1 MSVLER
7 IWFDGSA
14 PARAA
19 RLVLAPPSWL
29 YASIVRIR
37 GALYDRNL
45 LLHVHRAALPVLS
58 IGNLSVG
65 GTGKTPLAAWAAR
78 RLLALGATPAVLLR
92 GYGDDEPLVHAALNP
107 DVPVIADPDRV
118 AGARKALAAGA
129 DCAILDDGFQHRR
142 LARIA
147 DWVLVS
153 AEQPPE
159 PARLLPAGPWR
170 ESPAAL
176 RRASVVIVT
185 RKSASLEAASRVA
198 ARLEAAY
205 GVDAAIVHLTPSDV
219 VDALKQEAIGLD
231 RLRGMRALIVSA
243 IGAPAA
249 FAAQIQ
255 KLGVAAHETLAY
267 RDHHRFNNADIA
279 HILRAGAHAD
289 VVVCTLKDAVKL
301 APLWPRAALPL
312 WYVSQR
318 AEVERGEQLLAATLA
333 SVVSARASS
342 TSTAGAAG

>member
-1 MSVLER
+1 MNLLER
-7 IWFDGSA
+7 IWFDESLL
-14 PARAA
+14 ARGA
-19 RLVLAPPSWL
+19 RFVLAPPSWL
-29 YASIVRIR
+29 YSSIVRAR
-37 GALYDRNL
+37 GALFDRD
-45 LLHVHRAALPVLS
+45 LLHAHRAALPVLS

-65 GTGKTPLAAWAAR
+65 GTGKTPIAAWAAR
-78 RLLALGATPAVLLR
+78 RLRASGAKPAVLLR
-92 GYGDDEPLVHAALNP
+92 GYGGDEPLVHATLNP

-147 DWVLVS
+147 DWVLVA

-170 ESPAAL
+170 EPVSAI
-176 RRASVVIVT
+176 RRATVAIVT
-185 RKSASLEAASRVA
+185 RKSASLEAASDVA
-198 ARLEAAY
+198 TRLTVAY
-205 GVDAAIVHLTPSDV
+205 GVECAVVHLTPSDV
-219 VDALKQEAIGLD
+219 IDAREQRAIGLE
-231 RLRGMRALIVSA
+231 RLRGARVLMVTA

-249 FAAQIQ
+249 FATQLRE
-255 KLGVAAHETLAY
+255 LGVAECDTMTF
-267 RDHHRFNNADIA
+267 RDHHRFTE
-279 HILRAGAHAD
+279 AD
-289 VVVCTLKDAVKL
+289 VARIVHAAAHGDAVVCTLKDAVKL
-301 APLWPRAALPL
+301 TPLWPRAALPL

-342 TSTAGAAG
+342 TSTAGHAG

>member
-1 MSVLER
+1 M
-7 IWFDGSA
+7 
-14 PARAA
+14 
-19 RLVLAPPSWL
+19 
-29 YASIVRIR
+29 
-37 GALYDRNL
+37 
-45 LLHVHRAALPVLS
+45 
-58 IGNLSVG
+58 
-65 GTGKTPLAAWAAR
+65 
-78 RLLALGATPAVLLR
+78 
-92 GYGDDEPLVHAALNP
+92 LNP

-118 AGARKALAAGA
+118 AGAQQALAAGA

-170 ESPAAL
+170 EPTSSL
-176 RRASVVIVT
+176 RRATVVIVT
-185 RKSASLEAASRVA
+185 RKSASLETASAVA
-198 ARLEAAY
+198 ARLGARY
-205 GVDAAIVHLTPSDV
+205 GVDCAIVHLTPSDV
-219 VDALKQEAIGLD
+219 VDARERRSIGLQ
-231 RLRGMRALIVSA
+231 RLRGASVLLVAA

-249 FAAQIQ
+249 FAAQVGE
-255 KLGVAAHETLAY
+255 LGVAQCETLTF
-267 RDHHRFNNADIA
+267 RDHHRFTEP
-279 HILRAGAHAD
+279 D
-289 VVVCTLKDAVKL
+289 VSRIVQASARFDAVVCTLKDAVKL
-301 APLWPRAALPL
+301 TPLWPRAAPPL

>member
-7 IWFDGSA
+7 VWFDESLF
-14 PARAA
+14 ARSA

-29 YASIVRIR
+29 YSSIVRMR
-37 GALYDRNL
+37 GALFDRQV
-45 LLHVHRAALPVLS
+45 LHVHQAAVPVLS

-65 GTGKTPLAAWAAR
+65 GTGKTPLAAWAAE
-78 RLLALGATPAVLLR
+78 RLRAAGAKPAVLLR
-92 GYGDDEPLVHAALNP
+92 GYGGDEPLVHAMLNP

-118 AGARKALAAGA
+118 AGAQQALAAGA

-170 ESPAAL
+170 EPTSSL
-176 RRASVVIVT
+176 RRATVVIVT
-185 RKSASLEAASRVA
+185 RKSASLETASAVA
-198 ARLEAAY
+198 ARLGARY
-205 GVDAAIVHLTPSDV
+205 GVDCAIVHLTPSDV
-219 VDALKQEAIGLD
+219 VDARERRSIGLQ
-231 RLRGMRALIVSA
+231 RLRGASVLLVAA

-249 FAAQIQ
+249 FAAQVGD
-255 KLGVAAHETLAY
+255 LGVAQCETLTF
-267 RDHHRFNNADIA
+267 RDHHRFTEP
-279 HILRAGAHAD
+279 D
-289 VVVCTLKDAVKL
+289 VSRIVQASARFDAVVCTLKDAVKL
-301 APLWPRAALPL
+301 TPLWPRAAPPL

-333 SVVSARASS
+333 SVMSARASS

>member
-7 IWFDGSA
+7 VWFDESLF
-14 PARAA
+14 ARSA

-29 YASIVRIR
+29 YSSIVRMR
-37 GALYDRNL
+37 GALFDRQV
-45 LLHVHRAALPVLS
+45 LHVHQAAVPVLS

-65 GTGKTPLAAWAAR
+65 GTGKTPLAAWAAE
-78 RLLALGATPAVLLR
+78 RLRAAGAKPAVLLR
-92 GYGDDEPLVHAALNP
+92 GYGGDEPLVHAMLNP

-118 AGARKALAAGA
+118 AGAQQALAAGA

-170 ESPAAL
+170 EPTSSL
-176 RRASVVIVT
+176 RRATVVIVT
-185 RKSASLEAASRVA
+185 RKSASLETASAVA
-198 ARLEAAY
+198 ARLGARY
-205 GVDAAIVHLTPSDV
+205 GVDCAIVHLTPSDV
-219 VDALKQEAIGLD
+219 VDARERRSIGLQ
-231 RLRGMRALIVSA
+231 RLRGASVLLVAA

-249 FAAQIQ
+249 FAAQVGD
-255 KLGVAAHETLAY
+255 LGVAQCETLTF
-267 RDHHRFNNADIA
+267 RDHHRFTEP
-279 HILRAGAHAD
+279 D
-289 VVVCTLKDAVKL
+289 VSRIVQASARFDAVVCTLKDAVKL
-301 APLWPRAALPL
+301 TPLWPRAAPPL

-342 TSTAGAAG
+342 TSTAGHAG

>member
-7 IWFDGSA
+7 IWFDESFL
-14 PARAA
+14 ARGA

-29 YASIVRIR
+29 YSSIVRIR
-37 GALYDRNL
+37 GGLYDRNL
-45 LLHVHRAALPVLS
+45 ILHTHRAALPVLS

-65 GTGKTPLAAWAAR
+65 GTGKTPLAAWAAE
-78 RLLALGATPAVLLR
+78 RLRKEGAKPAVLLR
-92 GYGDDEPLVHAALNP
+92 GYGGDEPLVHATINP
-107 DVPVIADPDRV
+107 EIPVIADPDRV

-142 LARIA
+142 LARVA

-153 AEQPPE
+153 AEQPPS

-176 RRASVVIVT
+176 RRASMVIVT
-185 RKSASLEAASRVA
+185 RKSASLEAATKVA
-198 ARLEAAY
+198 ARLDTASGA
-205 GVDAAIVHLTPSDV
+205 GCAIVHLTPSDV
-219 VDALKQEAIGLD
+219 VDALDQRAIGLD
-231 RLRGMRALIVSA
+231 RLRGARALVVSA

-249 FAAQIQ
+249 FAAQLRE
-255 KLGVAAHETLAY
+255 LGVAEPGVLAF
-267 RDHHRFNNADIA
+267 RDHHRFNETDIA
-279 HILRAGAHAD
+279 QIVRAAARAD

-318 AEVERGEQLLAATLA
+318 AEVERGEQQLAASLA
-333 SVVSARASS
+333 SVMSARASS
-342 TSTAGAAG
+342 SSTAGAAG

>member
-7 IWFDGSA
+7 VWFDESLF
-14 PARAA
+14 ARSA

-29 YASIVRIR
+29 YSSIVRMR
-37 GALYDRNL
+37 GALFDRQV
-45 LLHVHRAALPVLS
+45 LHVHQAAVPVLS

-65 GTGKTPLAAWAAR
+65 GTGKTPLAAWAAE
-78 RLLALGATPAVLLR
+78 RLRAAGAKPAVLLR
-92 GYGDDEPLVHAALNP
+92 GYGGDEPLVHAMLNP

-118 AGARKALAAGA
+118 AGAQQALAAGA

-170 ESPAAL
+170 EPTSSL
-176 RRASVVIVT
+176 RRATVVIVT
-185 RKSASLEAASRVA
+185 RKSASLETASAVA
-198 ARLEAAY
+198 ARLGARY
-205 GVDAAIVHLTPSDV
+205 GVDCAIVHLTPSDV
-219 VDALKQEAIGLD
+219 VDARERRSIGLQ
-231 RLRGMRALIVSA
+231 RLRGASVLLVAA

-249 FAAQIQ
+249 FAAQVGE
-255 KLGVAAHETLAY
+255 LGVAQCETLTF
-267 RDHHRFNNADIA
+267 RDHHRFTEP
-279 HILRAGAHAD
+279 D
-289 VVVCTLKDAVKL
+289 VSRIVQASARFDAVVCTLKDAVKL
-301 APLWPRAALPL
+301 TPLWPRAAPPL

>member
-7 IWFDGSA
+7 VWFDESVF
-14 PARAA
+14 ARSA

-29 YASIVRIR
+29 YSSIVRMR
-37 GALYDRNL
+37 GALFDRE
-45 LLHVHRAALPVLS
+45 LLHVHRSAVPVLS

-65 GTGKTPLAAWAAR
+65 GTGKTPLAAWAAE
-78 RLLALGATPAVLLR
+78 RLRASGARPAVLLR
-92 GYGDDEPLVHAALNP
+92 GYGGDEPLVHATLNP
-107 DVPVIADPDRV
+107 DIPVIADPDRV
-118 AGARKALAAGA
+118 AGARKALEAGA

-170 ESPAAL
+170 EPTNAL
-176 RRASVVIVT
+176 RRATVAIVT
-185 RKSASLEAASRVA
+185 RKSASLEAASAVA
-198 ARLEAAY
+198 ARLGERY
-205 GVDAAIVHLTPSDV
+205 GVDGAIVHLAPSDV
-219 VDALKQEAIGLD
+219 VDVRAQQGIGLE
-231 RLRGMRALIVSA
+231 RLRGARVLVVAA

-249 FAAQIQ
+249 FAAQVRD
-255 KLGVAAHETLAY
+255 LGVAQCESLTF
-267 RDHHRFNNADIA
+267 RDHHRFTASDVKGIVQA
-279 HILRAGAHAD
+279 SARFD

-301 APLWPRAALPL
+301 APLWPHAALPL

-333 SVVSARASS
+333 SVMSARASS

>member
-7 IWFDGSA
+7 VWFDESLF
-14 PARAA
+14 ARSV

-29 YASIVRIR
+29 YSSIVRMR
-37 GALYDRNL
+37 GALFDRQV
-45 LLHVHRAALPVLS
+45 LHVHQAAVPVLS

-65 GTGKTPLAAWAAR
+65 GTGKTPLAAWAAE
-78 RLLALGATPAVLLR
+78 RLRAAGAKPAVLLR
-92 GYGDDEPLVHAALNP
+92 GYGGDEPLVHAMLNP

-118 AGARKALAAGA
+118 AGAQQALAAGA

-170 ESPAAL
+170 EPTSSL
-176 RRASVVIVT
+176 RRATVVIVT
-185 RKSASLEAASRVA
+185 RKSASLETASAVA
-198 ARLEAAY
+198 ARLGARY
-205 GVDAAIVHLTPSDV
+205 GVDCAIVHLTPSDV
-219 VDALKQEAIGLD
+219 VDARERRSIGLQ
-231 RLRGMRALIVSA
+231 RLRGASVLLVAA

-249 FAAQIQ
+249 FAAQVGE
-255 KLGVAAHETLAY
+255 LGVAQCETLTF
-267 RDHHRFNNADIA
+267 RDHHRFTEP
-279 HILRAGAHAD
+279 D
-289 VVVCTLKDAVKL
+289 VSRIVQASARFDAVVCTLKDAVKL
-301 APLWPRAALPL
+301 TPLWPRAAPPL

>member
-29 YASIVRIR
+29 YASIVRMR

-65 GTGKTPLAAWAAR
+65 GTGKTPLAAWAAK
-78 RLLALGATPAVLLR
+78 RLLASGATPAVLLR

-142 LARIA
+142 LARVA

-159 PARLLPAGPWR
+159 PA
-170 ESPAAL
+170 
-176 RRASVVIVT
+176 
-185 RKSASLEAASRVA
+185 
-198 ARLEAAY
+198 
-205 GVDAAIVHLTPSDV
+205 
-219 VDALKQEAIGLD
+219 
-231 RLRGMRALIVSA
+231 
-243 IGAPAA
+243 
-249 FAAQIQ
+249 
-255 KLGVAAHETLAY
+255 
-267 RDHHRFNNADIA
+267 
-279 HILRAGAHAD
+279 
-289 VVVCTLKDAVKL
+289 
-301 APLWPRAALPL
+301 
-312 WYVSQR
+312 
-318 AEVERGEQLLAATLA
+318 
-333 SVVSARASS
+333 
-342 TSTAGAAG
+342 

>member
-7 IWFDGSA
+7 IWFDESLA
-14 PARAA
+14 ARSA

-29 YASIVRIR
+29 YSTIVRIR
-37 GALYDRNL
+37 GALYDRDL
-45 LLHVHRAALPVLS
+45 LLHRHGAAVPVLS

-65 GTGKTPLAAWAAR
+65 GTGKTPLAAWAAE
-78 RLLALGATPAVLLR
+78 RLRAAGARPAVLLR
-92 GYGDDEPLVHAALNP
+92 GYGGDEPLVHATLNP
-107 DVPVIADPDRV
+107 DIPVIADPDRV

-142 LARIA
+142 LARVA

-170 ESPAAL
+170 EPPTAL
-176 RRASVVIVT
+176 RRATVAVVT
-185 RKSASLEAASRVA
+185 RKSASLEAASTVA
-198 ARLEAAY
+198 ARLTANH
-205 GVDAAIVHLTPSDV
+205 GVDCAIVHLTPSDV
-219 VDALKQEAIGLD
+219 VDAREPHAIGLE
-231 RLRGMRALIVSA
+231 RLRGVRALIVAA

-249 FAAQIQ
+249 FAAQVRS
-255 KLGVAAHETLAY
+255 LGVAESDTLVFP
-267 RDHHRFNNADIA
+267 DHHGFTETDITRIVHA
-279 HILRAGAHAD
+279 AKRAD

-318 AEVERGEQLLAATLA
+318 AEVECGEQLLAATLA
-333 SVVSARASS
+333 TVMSARASS
-342 TSTAGAAG
+342 SSTAGVAG

>member
-7 IWFDGSA
+7 IWFGESVL
-14 PARAA
+14 ARSA
-19 RLVLAPPSWL
+19 RLALTPPSWL
-29 YASIVRIR
+29 YASIVRMR
-37 GALYDRNL
+37 GALYDRDL
-45 LLHVHRAALPVLS
+45 LLHTHRAALPVLS

-65 GTGKTPLAAWAAR
+65 GTGKTPLAAWAAA
-78 RLLALGATPAVLLR
+78 RLRASGAKPAVLLR
-92 GYGDDEPLVHAALNP
+92 GYGGDEPLVHATLNP
-107 DVPVIADPDRV
+107 DTPVIADPDRV

-170 ESPAAL
+170 EPLRALGRAA
-176 RRASVVIVT
+176 VVIVT
-185 RKSASLEAASRVA
+185 RKSASLEAASAVA
-198 ARLEAAY
+198 ARLIASH
-205 GVDAAIVHLTPSDV
+205 GVHCAIVHLTPSDV
-219 VDALKQEAIGLD
+219 VDAREHSAIGLE
-231 RLRGMRALIVSA
+231 RLRGARALVVSA

-249 FAAQIQ
+249 FAAQVRA
-255 KLGVAAHETLAY
+255 LGVAQCNTLTF
-267 RDHHRFNNADIA
+267 RDHHRFTEADITRIVHA
-279 HILRAGAHAD
+279 ASHAD

-333 SVVSARASS
+333 SVMSARASS
-342 TSTAGAAG
+342 SSTAGAAG

>member
-7 IWFDGSA
+7 IWFDESLL
-14 PARAA
+14 ARSA
-19 RLVLAPPSWL
+19 RLALAPPSWL
-29 YASIVRIR
+29 YSSIVRMR
-37 GALYDRNL
+37 GALFERG
-45 LLHVHRAALPVLS
+45 LLHVHRAAVPVLS

-65 GTGKTPLAAWAAR
+65 GTGKTPLAAWAAE
-78 RLLALGATPAVLLR
+78 RLRAAGARPAVLLR
-92 GYGDDEPLVHAALNP
+92 GYGGDEPLVHATLNP
-107 DVPVIADPDRV
+107 DIPVIADPDRV
-118 AGARKALAAGA
+118 AGARTARAAGA

-159 PARLLPAGPWR
+159 PARLHPAGPWR
-170 ESPAAL
+170 ERSSAL
-176 RRASVVIVT
+176 RRATVAIVT
-185 RKSASLEAASRVA
+185 RKSASLEAASSVA
-198 ARLEAAY
+198 ARLTASH
-205 GVDAAIVHLTPSDV
+205 GVHCAIVHLTPSDV
-219 VDALKQEAIGLD
+219 VDARERSAIGLE
-231 RLRGMRALIVSA
+231 RLRGVRALIVAA

-249 FAAQIQ
+249 FAAQVRE
-255 KLGVAAHETLAY
+255 LGVAECDTLVF
-267 RDHHRFNNADIA
+267 RDHHRFTETDIA
-279 HILRAGAHAD
+279 RIVHAAVHAD

-333 SVVSARASS
+333 SVMSARASS
-342 TSTAGAAG
+342 SSTAGAAG

>member
-7 IWFDGSA
+7 VWFDESLF
-14 PARAA
+14 ARSA

-29 YASIVRIR
+29 YSSIVRMR
-37 GALYDRNL
+37 GALFDRQV
-45 LLHVHRAALPVLS
+45 LHVHQAAVPVLS

-65 GTGKTPLAAWAAR
+65 GTGKTPLAAWAAE
-78 RLLALGATPAVLLR
+78 RLRAAGAKPAVLLR
-92 GYGDDEPLVHAALNP
+92 GYGGDEPLVHAMLNP

-118 AGARKALAAGA
+118 AGAQQALAAGA

-170 ESPAAL
+170 EPTSSL
-176 RRASVVIVT
+176 RRATVVIVT
-185 RKSASLEAASRVA
+185 RKSASLETASAVA
-198 ARLEAAY
+198 ARLGARY
-205 GVDAAIVHLTPSDV
+205 GVDCAIVHLTPSDV
-219 VDALKQEAIGLD
+219 VDARERRSIGLQ
-231 RLRGMRALIVSA
+231 RLRGASVLLVAA

-249 FAAQIQ
+249 FAAQVGD
-255 KLGVAAHETLAY
+255 LGVAQCETLTF
-267 RDHHRFNNADIA
+267 RDHHRFTEP
-279 HILRAGAHAD
+279 D
-289 VVVCTLKDAVKL
+289 VSRIVQASARFDAVVCTLKDAVKL
-301 APLWPRAALPL
+301 TPLWPRAAPPL